1 MQFPQYKTIVRRY
14 NPDGSY
20 TVEIHMTQYY
30 LFRGDILIGK
40 TDESTSLGTGN
51 LHDLGQA
58 GDVLV
63 CIERDRVSRFAWQL
77 GREISGGRYQNW
89 VPIITSTKTEAKFR
103 TLILL
108 QG

>member
-1 MQFPQYKTIVRRY
+1 
-14 NPDGSY
+14 
-20 TVEIHMTQYY
+20 MTQYY

-40 TDESTSLGTGN
+40 TDGSTSLGAGN

-58 GDVLV
+58 GDTLV
-63 CIERDRVSRFAWQL
+63 CIDKSNMSRFAWQQ
-77 GREISGGRYQNW
+77 GREISGVKYQSW
-89 VPIITSTKTEAKFR
+89 VPVITSTKTEAKFR